1 MKKFFVTI
9 VLIIVL
15 VNSIGF
21 AKTKLT
27 FAVHWS
33 DYQVEGIKDNDGNI
47 VTKGLKQYVE
57 EYMKINP
64 DIEIEIQTVPYGE
77 YLTRILVGRLAGAAS
92 DIYVLYSLWGVQL
105 VDAGVL
111 DKVPNDVL
119 NIVQK
124 DFVEA
129 AVAGATID
137 GRIRGIPTEVAN
149 YALVYNKEILKRGGY
164 DAPPQTWDEL
174 INMSSNLTIKSE
186 DGTVEQYGFV
196 FDISSNSGTVHP
208 YLSRLYSLGGKLF
221 TDDYKSCLLD
231 SEEAIQALEAELEIF
246 NKGGTDSAASH
257 ADFQNKRA
265 AMVIF
270 APWWESSLKV
280 AFGEDYEKIVG
291 VAPIPPLKEPKTVSY
306 TWFVGVDALSKN
318 KKEAWEFLKWFCL
331 VPLPNGSTRM
341 GEFLAENIGAIP
353 SRYDDIVAFPDKL
366 NDIYTSVY
374 VEELENAVPEPNV
387 AQGEEIK
394 NIIWR
399 EIIEARN
406 GRKSAEVALHDA
418 KIRIDEILKE
428 FY

>member
-1 MKKFFVTI
+1 MKKFFVII

-33 DYQVEGIKDNDGNI
+33 DYQVEGIKDKDGDI

-111 DKVPNDVL
+111 DEVPNDVL

-137 GRIRGIPTEVAN
+137 GRIRGIPTEVAD
-149 YALVYNKEILKRGGY
+149 YALVYNKEILKKGGY
-164 DAPPQTWDEL
+164 DGPPQTWDEL
-174 INMSSNLTIKSE
+174 IDMSTNLTIKSE
-186 DGTVEQYGFV
+186 DGIVEQYGFV
-196 FDISSNSGTVHP
+196 FDTSSNSGTVHP
-208 YLSRLYSLGGKLF
+208 YLARLYSLGGKLF

-246 NKGGTDSAASH
+246 NKGGTDTEASQG
-257 ADFQNKRA
+257 DFQNKRA
-265 AMVIF
+265 AMAIF

-280 AFGEDYEKIVG
+280 AFGEDYEKIIG

-306 TWFVGVDALSKN
+306 TWFVGVDALSRN

-331 VPLPNGSTRM
+331 EPLSNDSTRM

-353 SRYDDIVAFPDKL
+353 SRYDDIDAFPDKL
-366 NDIYTSVY
+366 NDNYTSVY

-406 GRKSAEVALHDA
+406 GRKSPEVALHDA
-418 KIRIDEILKE
+418 KIQIDEILEE